1 LELILESFDAHL
13 VSDGHEVSLECPLC
27 GDHKP
32 RLFLNLTSC
41 LWTCHNCNESG
52 NLIGFLERVMEK
64 DPFEAYHIASKILPR
79 EQRVKVS
86 AQAPVTSIKL
96 PGLPLDNYDDMLQRG
111 FWNYLYGRHIDEHEV
126 AHYQMRYEVIG
137 PYRGRVIIP
146 ILLDGQA
153 VSFAARAIV
162 WWEQPKEL
170 YPQGTHTSKLVFGL
184 DDVEGDEVILT
195 EGIFDTINLVARGVD
210 AVCTFGAHLADEQRA
225 LLHSKGI
232 KKVTVMRDADPAGW
246 KDAAK
251 IARELKSDGFEVK
264 IAGLPKGEDPDSAN
278 EDQLQEALDTAFD
291 SRVELPRRSIRT
303 KLQEE

>member
-1 LELILESFDAHL
+1 MENFDAHL
-13 VSDGHEVSLECPLC
+13 VSDGHEVSIECPIC

-52 NLIGFLERVMEK
+52 NLISFLERVMEK

-79 EQRVKVS
+79 EQQRTKPREITISPEV
-86 AQAPVTSIKL
+86 KL
-96 PGLPLDNYDDMLQRG
+96 PGLPLTNPDDMIQRG
-111 FWNYLYGRHIDEHEV
+111 FWNYLYTRGVDEHEI
-126 AHYQMRYEVIG
+126 AHYGMRFEIVGI
-137 PYRGRVIIP
+137 YRGRVIIP
-146 ILLDGQA
+146 ITVDGQ
-153 VSFAARAIV
+153 VMSFAARAIV
-162 WWEQPKEL
+162 WWGQPKEL
-170 YPQGTHTSKLVFGL
+170 YPQGTHTSKLLFGL

-232 KKVTVMRDADPAGW
+232 KRVTVMRDADPAGW

-264 IAGLPKGEDPDSAN
+264 IAGLPKGEDPDSAD
-278 EDQLQEALDTAFD
+278 EDQLQEALDTAFVPK
-291 SRVELPRRSIRT
+291 VELPRRSIRT